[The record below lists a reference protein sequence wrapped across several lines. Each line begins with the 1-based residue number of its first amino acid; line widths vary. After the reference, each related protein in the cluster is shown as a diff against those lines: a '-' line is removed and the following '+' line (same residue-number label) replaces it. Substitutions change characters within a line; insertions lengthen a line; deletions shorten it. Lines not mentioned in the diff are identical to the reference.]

1 MNELMKSKEAF
12 KRAAMAMPTVENKK
26 KRPAEETKTP
36 VKATKAPK
44 PAPSPAQDINYKAV
58 SGGSQ
63 FKFGMLARIVR
74 HMKTRHQEGE
84 SHPLS
89 IDEILDETNLLHVS
103 AKIKNWL
110 IQDALPTNIKIITS
124 DDQKYLFKP
133 PLNVRDR
140 KSLMKLLQKHDLKG
154 LGGILLDDIQESLPH
169 CDKVMKAID
178 KDILRILRATDKK
191 QIIFYHDKGIQFPV
205 EREFVQLWR
214 NTSVDG
220 LQDDNIEEYL
230 NKQGIKSMKD
240 TNVGRGPIRRK
251 TKARKSRATKI
262 SDNQHLAGVLENYD
276 EK

>member
-26 KRPAEETKTP
+26 KRPAEEMKP
-36 VKATKAPK
+36 PPEKSKKAPK
-44 PAPSPAQDINYKAV
+44 PAPKPADDINYKAMG
-58 SGGSQ
+58 GGSQ

-84 SHPLS
+84 THPLT

-110 IQDALPTNIKIITS
+110 VQEALATNIKVQVV
-124 DDQKYLFKP
+124 DEKYIFKP

-240 TNVGRGPIRRK
+240 TNVRGPIRK
-251 TKARKSRATKI
+251 KIKARKSRATKI
-262 SDNQHLAGVLENYD
+262 ADNQHLAGILQNYD
-276 EK
+276 QS

>member
-1 MNELMKSKEAF
+1 MKSKEAF
-12 KRAAMAMPTVENKK
+12 KRAAMAMPTVEVKK
-26 KRPAEETKTP
+26 KRPAEEIKTP
-36 VKATKAPK
+36 VKPAKAPK

-110 IQDALPTNIKIITS
+110 IQDALPTNIKILTS
-124 DDQKYLFKP
+124 DDHKYLFKP

-251 TKARKSRATKI
+251 TKARKSRATKV
-262 SDNQHLAGVLENYD
+262 SDNQHMAGVLENYD